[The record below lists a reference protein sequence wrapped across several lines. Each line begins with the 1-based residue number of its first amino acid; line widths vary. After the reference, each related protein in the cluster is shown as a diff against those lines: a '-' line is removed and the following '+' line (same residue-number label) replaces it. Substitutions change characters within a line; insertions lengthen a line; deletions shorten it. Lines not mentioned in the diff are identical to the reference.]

1 MMHVKHIA
9 VGNRLLPLSFNCIPG
24 EVVHVVGP
32 NGSGKST
39 LLSAISGTLSSQDS
53 VSGEVYIS
61 NGDNGNNS
69 DLLAMPLSEQAH
81 LRGYL
86 CQQSRPVF
94 NVDVFQYLALSL
106 PFGVKIT
113 DTKARDAV
121 NEVIQLVQLQD
132 KLHRSIQT
140 LSGGEWQRVRLAGVC
155 LQVWRSINPYSKIL
169 ILDEPAAPLD
179 IAQEGLLYQL
189 ITEVA
194 DQGISVLVAN
204 HDLNRT
210 LRHADKV
217 LLLSNGVLHSSGK
230 AEEVLTEEGLGQV
243 FNTQVRRVMVE
254 DKPYLLF
261 E

>member
-1 MMHVKHIA
+1 MHVKHIT
-9 VGNRLLPLSFNCIPG
+9 VGNRLLPLSFECSAG
-24 EVVHVVGP
+24 EIVHVVGP

-39 LLSAISGTLSSQDS
+39 LLAAISGTLTSHDS
-53 VSGEVYIS
+53 VSGEVS
-61 NGDNGNNS
+61 VNS
-69 DLLAMPLSEQAH
+69 GDLLTMPLSEQAY

-106 PFGVKIT
+106 PSGVKIS
-113 DTKARDAV
+113 DSKVRDAV
-121 NEVIQLVQLQD
+121 NAVIELVQLQD

-155 LQVWRSINPYSKIL
+155 LQVWRSINPYSQLL

-189 ITEVA
+189 IAEVA
-194 DQGISVLVAN
+194 AQGVGVLVAN

-217 LLLSNGVLHSSGK
+217 LLLINGVLHSSGK
-230 AEEVLTEEGLGQV
+230 AEDVLTEEGLGEV

-254 DKPYLLF
+254 EKPYLLF